1 MKTETKPQ
9 HTEVKTMKTYN
20 CDKCV
25 NQELTFMGMYGKLEW
40 YQCDKCGVD
49 MTREA
54 NSHVAEPFNAI
65 LNRFSEV
72 A

>member
-1 MKTETKPQ
+1 MKDTNDGKG
-9 HTEVKTMKTYN
+9 VKTMKTYN